1 MKRQIEPDGSVSS
14 CDSVPGR
21 HLLGLVDAYRERGI
35 DVEASLAAFGLEPA
49 SMHLD
54 SRLDPRRAAAWIEH
68 TLATSRQLEAQC
80 EALLSQMRAAG
91 RVAAE
96 LRSLITADPVRFSS
110 FDAAA
115 AALRMSPRSLR
126 RRLLEER
133 TGFSAILHDVRM
145 RLGADYLRTTR
156 LPIGEIA
163 LRLGYSE
170 EAAFSR
176 AFKRSFAR
184 TPRAFRSDRTAACT
198 ASPAAAAATALQA
211 DHAWQHGDVTSN

>member
-1 MKRQIEPDGSVSS
+1 MKRRIEPDVGAGSCESI
-14 CDSVPGR
+14 PGR

-35 DVEASLAAFGLEPA
+35 DVEASLAAFGLQPA
-49 SMHLD
+49 SIDLD
-54 SRLDPRRAAAWIEH
+54 SSLDPRRAAAWIEH
-68 TLATSRQLEAQC
+68 TLATSRQLEARC
-80 EALLSQMRAAG
+80 EALLSQMRATG

-110 FDAAA
+110 FDTAAD
-115 AALRMSPRSLR
+115 ALRMSPRSLR

-133 TGFSAILHDVRM
+133 TAFSAILHDVRM

-184 TPRAFRSDRTAACT
+184 TPRASRSDQAPAGATRPDAAETAGR
-198 ASPAAAAATALQA
+198 PADQPSVQA
-211 DHAWQHGDVTSN
+211 